1 MEQIK
6 VGIDFGTSQ
15 TKICSRNIE
24 GGHYFTF
31 HKFSENNK
39 YVFPSTIS
47 LNSNG
52 KCDFGKNDGSPVR
65 YFKMKSLFADNIFY
79 RTNENSA
86 STTFSLNN
94 HPEICCILYLCYCIL
109 DVKDSFTGRVELKSA
124 ANDDNLSE
132 HWIIKALTR
141 FFKKKSPAAS
151 EINNKNVSSIG
162 IADYTF
168 HYTIGIPTRY
178 DWSREEHNRRG
189 LQYEMLYL
197 ASDLSN
203 SYRNISDY
211 LDDNIDIYLDKIK
224 TAYAKLL
231 LIDPQDLFKFYLS
244 NNIYVI
250 AETTA
255 GIFVLQDQFQRTLL
269 ALENNPVAQ
278 DQFIKSKLGN
288 YITMDVGAGT
298 TDISFFRLGYN
309 ENKVKLNYYA
319 SQAID
324 CASNYIIVKYLEL
337 SHKRHNITD
346 DEVAAFDFQKD
357 ENIWKTALVETR
369 NKLSHIIRTTLLPDL
384 LNRFNNSFKEN
395 WQFDELS
402 SRAKGCKVYGG
413 GSKLTAFSEGELVLN
428 NQGNPGLNDRVRT
441 TTRLSEL
448 IIGGEYLANIQLRNS
463 KGDKLNDKEK
473 AQILHNLH
481 LLNTA
486 LGLSL
491 VDLINRPDHDQINRN
506 NDNSQFGYGDEDT
519 LNPNGI
525 DPLSNGPLDQGMAR
539 FDIFNRDWI

>member
-1 MEQIK
+1 MEHIK

-24 GGHYFTF
+24 RGNYFTF
-31 HKFSENNK
+31 HKFSKNNK

-79 RTNENSA
+79 RTSENSA
-86 STTFSLNN
+86 SNNFSLNI

-109 DVKDSFTGRVELKSA
+109 DVKDSFTGRTELKSA
-124 ANDDNLSE
+124 TNDDNLSE
-132 HWIIKALTR
+132 KGVIKSLAR
-141 FFKKKSPAAS
+141 FFKKKLPTSS
-151 EINNKNVSSIG
+151 EINKDNVSSLGSTNFI
-162 IADYTF
+162 F

-178 DWSREEHNRRG
+178 DWSSEEHNRRG

-197 ASDLSN
+197 ALELSN
-203 SYRNISDY
+203 SYPNISDY
-211 LDDNIDIYLDKIK
+211 LDDNIDNFLDNIK
-224 TAYAKLL
+224 KAYAQLL

-255 GIFVLQDQFQRTLL
+255 GIFVLQNQFERTLQ
-269 ALENNPVAQ
+269 ALENNPVAK

-337 SHKRHNITD
+337 CHKRHNITD

-428 NQGNPGLNDRVRT
+428 NQGNPGLNDKVRT
-441 TTRLSEL
+441 TTILSEL

-491 VDLINRPDHDQINRN
+491 VDLINRPDHDQINKN
-506 NDNSQFGYGDEDT
+506 GDEDT